1 MAFETVRAYVQ
12 LASGLG
18 EVTRERASAAAQELL
33 ATRDSITVIA
43 LRCGFSDSNYFKDV
57 FKKKFGV
64 TPREYRK
71 SR

>member
-33 ATRDSITVIA
+33 ALAGRTD
-43 LRCGFSDSNYFKDV
+43 LSNP
-57 FKKKFGV
+57 GWLI
-64 TPREYRK
+64 
-71 SR
+71 